1 MSYKELSK
9 TEQLRTA
16 IDFVK
21 YNADIPSELQELLGE
36 DLIYL
41 ISNPVKED

>member
-1 MSYKELSK
+1 MSYKDLS
-9 TEQLRTA
+9 TPDQVRTA

-21 YNADIPSELQELLGE
+21 YGADIPSELKELLGE
-36 DLIYL
+36 DLIYI